1 MPYLWKVFA
10 ERSIDMLALASVP
23 AGITPD
29 ISWVD
34 YLIIAVYFVVT
45 LGIGFVLRTRMIS
58 SEDFFLSGRSLP
70 SWVTGLAFVGA
81 NLGALE
87 ILGMGANA
95 AQYGILQAHFYW
107 IGAIPAMVFVAI
119 FMMPFYYGSKTHSVP
134 GFLKLR
140 YNEATRGFNAI
151 SFAVLTLLTS
161 GINMYAAALVFNV
174 LLGWDLNACI
184 WLAAVFITVYIGL
197 GGLTS
202 SIYNE
207 TLQFFLIVA
216 GLLPLTIIGLVNV
229 GGWSGLEAKVNN
241 PAFFHLWAGTATN
254 NNPFGVNFIGIIL
267 GLGFVLSFGYW
278 CTDFLVVQR
287 ALAAEDEAA
296 AERTP
301 LIAAFPK
308 LFFPFLAIIPGLII
322 LSVLPHLGHGGG
334 FENSYNM
341 AIPFAMVHY
350 FPSGLLGLG
359 LTALLASFMSGMA
372 GNVTAFNTVWTYD
385 IYRSYINRNAP
396 DRHYL
401 QMGRVVTVVGILLSV
416 GTAYLAGGFNSIM
429 DYVQTLFSIFNA
441 PLLATFLLGMFWR
454 RTTPWGGFWGLLVG
468 TVVSIALWVGEQ
480 FLHLYSFGS
489 SEGSSMWRAFIA
501 WAVCFVVTI
510 VVSFFTKPRPD
521 VELKGLVYSLTPKA
535 ERVQTVW
542 YKRPLVLVAGIA
554 VIFIAFNI
562 IFW

>member
-1 MPYLWKVFA
+1 MF
-10 ERSIDMLALASVP
+10 ALATMQARP
-23 AGITPD
+23 TANIG
-29 ISWVD
+29 WVD
-34 YLIIAVYFVVT
+34 YLIIGIYFVAT
-45 LGIGFVLRTRMIS
+45 IGIGLVLRKRMRT

-107 IGAIPAMVFVAI
+107 IGAIPAMIFVAI

-151 SFAVLTLLTS
+151 TFGVLTLLTS

-174 LLGWDLNACI
+174 LLGWSLNACI
-184 WLAAVFITVYIGL
+184 WLAALFIMAYILL

-216 GLLPLTIIGLVNV
+216 GLLPLTIVGLINV
-229 GGWSGLEAKVNN
+229 GGWSGLQAKVNN
-241 PAFFHLWAGTATN
+241 PAFFHLWTGTAGT

-287 ALAAEDEAA
+287 ALASEDMAA
-296 AERTP
+296 AQRTP
-301 LIAAFPK
+301 LIATFPK

-322 LSVLPHLGHGGG
+322 LSVLPNLGHGGG
-334 FENSYNM
+334 FQNSYNM

-385 IYRSYINRNAP
+385 IYRSYIKRDAE
-396 DRHYL
+396 DTHYL
-401 QMGRVVTVVGILLSV
+401 WMGRVVTVVGIVLSV
-416 GTAYLAGGFNSIM
+416 GTAYLASSFNSIM
-429 DYVQTLFSIFNA
+429 DYVQVLFSVVNA

-454 RTTPWGGFWGLLVG
+454 RTTPWGGFIGLLIG
-468 TVVSIALWVGEQ
+468 TLSSLFLWIGEQ
-480 FLHLYSFGS
+480 FLHLFSLGS
-489 SEGSSMWRAFIA
+489 SEGSSMWRALIAFII
-501 WAVCFVVTI
+501 CFVVTI
-510 VVSFFTKPRPD
+510 GVSLFTKRKPD

-535 ERVQTVW
+535 EAVKTVW
-542 YKRPLVLVAGIA
+542 YKRPLVLVGAAIA
-554 VIFIAFNI
+554 IFIVLNI
-562 IFW
+562 LFF

>member
-1 MPYLWKVFA
+1 MFA
-10 ERSIDMLALASVP
+10 FIAVAQTSVT
-23 AGITPD
+23 ANV
-29 ISWVD
+29 SWVD
-34 YLIIAVYFVVT
+34 YLIIGIYFCVT
-45 LGIGFVLRTRMIS
+45 LGIGFALRRRMKS

-107 IGAIPAMVFVAI
+107 IGAIPAMIFVAI

-151 SFAVLTLLTS
+151 SFGILTLLTS
-161 GINMYAAALVFNV
+161 GINMFAAALVFNV
-174 LLGWDLNACI
+174 LLGWSLSACI
-184 WLAAVFITVYIGL
+184 WLSALFIMVYILL
-197 GGLTS
+197 GGLSS

-207 TLQFFLIVA
+207 TLQFFLIVL
-216 GLLPLTIIGLVNV
+216 GLLPLTIVGLINV
-229 GGWSGLEAKVNN
+229 GGWSGLQAKVNN
-241 PAFFHLWAGTATN
+241 PAFFHLWAGTASN

-301 LIAAFPK
+301 LIATFPK
-308 LFFPFLAIIPGLII
+308 LFFPFIAIVPGLII

-334 FENSYNM
+334 FQNSYNM

-385 IYRSYINRNAP
+385 IYRSYIKKDAP
-396 DRHYL
+396 DSHYL
-401 QMGRVVTVVGILLSV
+401 WMGRIITVVGIVLSV
-416 GTAYLAGGFNSIM
+416 GTAYIASSFTSIM
-429 DYVQTLFSIFNA
+429 DYVQALFSIFNA

-454 RTTPWGGFWGLLVG
+454 RTTPWAGFWGLLIG
-468 TVVSIALWVGEQ
+468 TLCSVTLWMGEQ
-480 FLHLYSFGS
+480 FFHLFSFGS
-489 SEGSSMWRAFIA
+489 SEGSSMWRALIA
-501 WAVCFVVTI
+501 WAICFVITI
-510 VVSFFTKPRPD
+510 AVSFVTKPKPD
-521 VELKGLVYSLTPKA
+521 TELKGLVYSMTPKA
-535 ERVQTVW
+535 EVPKTVW
-542 YKRPLVLVAGIA
+542 YKRPLVLVAVAI
-554 VIFIAFNI
+554 VIFAILNI

>member
-1 MPYLWKVFA
+1 
-10 ERSIDMLALASVP
+10 MLALASMQAQAPVSVT
-23 AGITPD
+23 AHL
-29 ISWVD
+29 SWVD
-34 YLIIAVYFVVT
+34 YLIILVYFLVT
-45 LGIGFVLRTRMIS
+45 LGIGFVLRRRMRS

-107 IGAIPAMVFVAI
+107 IGAIPAMIFVAI
-119 FMMPFYYGSKTHSVP
+119 FMMPFYYGSKAHSVP
-134 GFLKLR
+134 GFLKMR

-161 GINMYAAALVFNV
+161 GINMYAAALVFNI
-174 LLGWDLNACI
+174 LFGWSLTACI
-184 WLAAVFITVYIGL
+184 LFSAVFIMAYIML

-216 GLLPLTIIGLVNV
+216 GLLPLTIIGLHNA
-229 GGWSGLEAKVNN
+229 GGWAGLQAKVNN
-241 PAFFHLWAGTATN
+241 PAFFHVWAGTATN

-308 LFFPFLAIIPGLII
+308 LFFPFLAIIPGLVII
-322 LSVLPHLGHGGG
+322 SVLPGLGHGAG
-334 FENSYNM
+334 FKNSYNM
-341 AIPFAMVHY
+341 AIPYAMVHY
-350 FPSGLLGLG
+350 FPNGLLGLG

-385 IYRSYINRNAP
+385 IYRSYIKKDAP
-396 DRHYL
+396 DSHYL
-401 QMGRVVTVVGILLSV
+401 WMGRIVTVVGILLSV
-416 GTAYLAGGFNSIM
+416 GTAYMASGFNSIM
-429 DYVQTLFSIFNA
+429 DYVQALFSIFNA
-441 PLLATFLLGMFWR
+441 PLLATFLLGMFWK

-468 TVVSIALWVGEQ
+468 TLASIAIWVAEQ
-480 FLHLYSFGS
+480 FFNVLPLGS
-489 SEGSSMWRAFIA
+489 SEGSSMWRALIA
-501 WAVCFVVTI
+501 WAICFVITI
-510 VVSFFTKPRPD
+510 IVSLFTKPKPEA
-521 VELKGLVYSLTPKA
+521 ELKGLVYSLTPK
-535 ERVQTVW
+535 VQVNKTVW
-542 YKRPLVLVAGIA
+542 YKRPMVLVVAIA
-554 VIFIAFNI
+554 VIFVVLNV

>member
-1 MPYLWKVFA
+1 MLT
-10 ERSIDMLALASVP
+10 LALVP
-23 AGITPD
+23 TKIPVTPD
-29 ISWVD
+29 IGWVD
-34 YLIIAVYFVVT
+34 YLIIGIYFAVT
-45 LGIGFVLRTRMIS
+45 LGIGFVLRTRMKS

-107 IGAIPAMVFVAI
+107 IGAIPAMIFVAI
-119 FMMPFYYGSKTHSVP
+119 FMMPFYYGSKAHSVP

-140 YNEATRGFNAI
+140 YNEATRGFNAL

-161 GINMYAAALVFNV
+161 GINMYAAALVFNL
-174 LLGWDLNACI
+174 LLGWSLSACI
-184 WLAAVFITVYIGL
+184 WLSALFIMVYILL

-216 GLLPLTIIGLVNV
+216 GLLPLTIVGLINV
-229 GGWSGLEAKVNN
+229 GGWSGLQAKVNN
-241 PAFFHLWAGTATN
+241 PAFFHLWSGTAGS
-254 NNPFGVNFIGIIL
+254 NNPFGVNFIGIVL

-287 ALAAEDEAA
+287 ALASEDEAA

-322 LSVLPHLGHGGG
+322 LSVLPGLGKGGG
-334 FENSYNM
+334 FQNSYNM
-341 AIPFAMVHY
+341 AIPFAMAHY

-385 IYRSYINRNAP
+385 LYRSYIKRDAP

-401 QMGRVVTVVGILLSV
+401 WMGRAVTVVGIILSV
-416 GTAYLAGGFNSIM
+416 GTAYLASNFNSIM
-429 DYVQTLFSIFNA
+429 DYVQALFSVFNA

-454 RTTPWGGFWGLLVG
+454 RSTPWGGFWGLIVG
-468 TVVSIALWVGEQ
+468 TFVSIFLWVGEQ
-480 FLHLYSFGS
+480 FMHLFSLGS
-489 SEGSSMWRAFIA
+489 SEGSSMWRALIA
-501 WAVCFVVTI
+501 WGLCFVITI
-510 VVSFFTKPRPD
+510 VVSLFTQRKPD

-535 ERVQTVW
+535 VVAKTVW
-542 YKRPLVLVAGIA
+542 YKRPVVLACIAFVILVAFN
-554 VIFIAFNI
+554 VIFF
-562 IFW
+562 

>member
-1 MPYLWKVFA
+1 MFT
-10 ERSIDMLALASVP
+10 LASMQAPVTSNV
-23 AGITPD
+23 G
-29 ISWVD
+29 WVD
-34 YLIIAVYFVVT
+34 YLIIGIYFCVT
-45 LGIGFVLRTRMIS
+45 LGIGFVLRKRMRS

-95 AQYGILQAHFYW
+95 AQYGMMQAHFYW
-107 IGAIPAMVFVAI
+107 IGAIPAMIFVAI

-151 SFAVLTLLTS
+151 SFGVLTVLTS

-174 LLGWDLNACI
+174 LLGWSLNACI
-184 WLAAVFITVYIGL
+184 WLAAVFIMVYILL
-197 GGLTS
+197 GGLSS

-207 TLQFFLIVA
+207 TLQFFLIVL
-216 GLLPLTIIGLVNV
+216 GLLPLTIIGLIDVH
-229 GGWSGLEAKVNN
+229 GWSGLQERVNN

-287 ALAAEDEAA
+287 ALAAEDQAA

-301 LIAAFPK
+301 LIATFPK
-308 LFFPFLAIIPGLII
+308 LFFPFIAIVPGLII
-322 LSVLPHLGHGGG
+322 LSVLPGLGHGGG
-334 FENSYNM
+334 FQNSYNM

-350 FPSGLLGLG
+350 FPGGLLGLG

-385 IYRSYINRNAP
+385 IYRSYFKRNAP
-396 DRHYL
+396 DHHYL
-401 QMGRVVTVVGILLSV
+401 QMGRIITVVGILLSV
-416 GTAYLAGGFNSIM
+416 GTAYLASGFNSIM
-429 DYVQTLFSIFNA
+429 DYVQALFSIFNA

-468 TVVSIALWVGEQ
+468 TICSIVLWFMEQ
-480 FLHLYSFGS
+480 FLHLFSLGS

-501 WAVCFVVTI
+501 WSVCFVVTI
-510 VVSFFTKPRPD
+510 VVSLYTRRKPD

-535 ERVQTVW
+535 EVVEPVW
-542 YKRPLVLVAGIA
+542 YKRPIVLVIGAAIIFA
-554 VIFIAFNI
+554 VLNI

>member
-1 MPYLWKVFA
+1 MF
-10 ERSIDMLALASVP
+10 ALATMQAHEVP
-23 AGITPD
+23 NVG
-29 ISWVD
+29 WVD
-34 YLIIAVYFVVT
+34 YLIIGIYFVVT
-45 LGIGFVLRTRMIS
+45 LGIGFALRTRMKS
-58 SEDFFLSGRSLP
+58 SADFFLSGRSLP

-107 IGAIPAMVFVAI
+107 IGAIPAMIFVAI

-140 YNEATRGFNAI
+140 YNEATRGFNAVTFGI
-151 SFAVLTLLTS
+151 LTLLTS
-161 GINMYAAALVFNV
+161 GINMFAAALVFNV
-174 LLGWDLNACI
+174 LLGWSLNACI
-184 WLAAVFITVYIGL
+184 WLAAVFIMVYILL

-216 GLLPLTIIGLVNV
+216 GLLPLTILGLINV

-241 PAFFHLWAGTATN
+241 PAFFHLWAGTAGN
-254 NNPFGVNFIGIIL
+254 SNPFGVNFIGIVL

-287 ALAAEDEAA
+287 ALAAEDMAA
-296 AERTP
+296 AQRTP
-301 LIAAFPK
+301 LIATFPK
-308 LFFPFLAIIPGLII
+308 LFFPILAIAPGLII
-322 LSVLPHLGHGGG
+322 LSVLPGLGHGGG

-359 LTALLASFMSGMA
+359 LTALLAAFMSGMA

-385 IYRSYINRNAP
+385 LYRSYIRRDAP
-396 DRHYL
+396 DSHYL
-401 QMGRVVTVVGILLSV
+401 WMGRVVTVVGILLSV
-416 GTAYLAGGFNSIM
+416 GAAYLAQGFNSIM
-429 DYVQTLFSIFNA
+429 DYVQVLFSVVNA

-454 RTTPWGGFWGLLVG
+454 RTTPWGGFWGLIVG
-468 TVVSIALWVGEQ
+468 TVGSLFLWIGEQ
-480 FLHLYSFGS
+480 FLHLFSFGS
-489 SEGSSMWRAFIA
+489 SEGSSMWRALIA
-501 WAVCFVVTI
+501 FTLCFVVTI
-510 VVSFFTKPRPD
+510 AVSLFTQPKPE

-535 ERVQTVW
+535 EAVETVW
-542 YKRPLVLVAGIA
+542 YKKPLVLAATGL
-554 VIFIAFNI
+554 VILVVLNI